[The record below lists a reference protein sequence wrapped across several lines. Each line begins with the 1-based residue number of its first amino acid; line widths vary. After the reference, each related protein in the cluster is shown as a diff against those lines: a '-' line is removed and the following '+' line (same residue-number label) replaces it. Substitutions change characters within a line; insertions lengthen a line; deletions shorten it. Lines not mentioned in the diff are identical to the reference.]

1 MADEELVDASTL
13 VDTEFREPV
22 LVSCNRRDYIL
33 YSIGIGCSELR
44 FTHEYADGFAAFPTY
59 PVVLG
64 FKGDE
69 VDVVT
74 FPSPAM
80 MQSAPMV
87 SLSG

>member
-44 FTHEYADGFAAFPTY
+44 FTHEDADGFAAFPTY
-59 PVVLG
+59 PVRRPRLQGRRSRRRHVPVA
-64 FKGDE
+64 GD
-69 VDVVT
+69 D
-74 FPSPAM
+74 A
-80 MQSAPMV
+80 
-87 SLSG
+87 